1 MKVLLFC
8 PTYRLE
14 PETVDSIMRLDP
26 AGHELHLHF
35 TRWNPC
41 GVGHYNILYHYRRA
55 RDLVLAGGFDALL
68 IVESDMIIPPDALRK
83 LAAIEGDIALGLYV
97 HRHWDTVQ
105 ACRPNAQLWPR
116 SANPTIS
123 AWVSDHPEQWRAAWG
138 RVIQVAGSGLGCILI
153 HRRVLES
160 LQFRLHDFGGKWIPA
175 DADTYFHDDAAN
187 AGFSIF
193 CDLSV
198 VCGHKTP
205 DGAILWPGLDGNS
218 TTTGQPS
225 PYHLQE
231 FSS

>member
-55 RDLVLAGGFDALL
+55 RDIVLRNEFDALL

-218 TTTGQPS
+218 STPGQPS
-225 PYHLQE
+225 PYHLTEYQ
-231 FSS
+231 S